1 MPVKEIAAAT
11 STIHNGNI
19 IEHAGELAGI
29 IIAVIA
35 PFMSILAWF
44 VKRTVGRVERDI
56 DKCCETT
63 ENLDD
68 RITDVEKVLVQM
80 GTYHKMNHPGQDIK

>member
-1 MPVKEIAAAT
+1 MPMKEIVDVA
-11 STIHNGNI
+11 STIPKGDI
-19 IEHAGELAGI
+19 MEHVGELAAI
-29 IIAVIA
+29 IVAVIA
-35 PFMSILAWF
+35 PFMSLLAWF

-56 DKCCETT
+56 DKCCETN

-68 RITDVEKVLVQM
+68 RITDVEKVLVQV